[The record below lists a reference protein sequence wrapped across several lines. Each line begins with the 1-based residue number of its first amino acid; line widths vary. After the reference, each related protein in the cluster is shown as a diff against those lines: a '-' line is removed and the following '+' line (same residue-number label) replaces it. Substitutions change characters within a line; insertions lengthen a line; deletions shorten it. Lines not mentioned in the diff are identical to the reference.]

1 MSFRARL
8 VTYFVVVHLALAG
21 LGGWLVWT
29 QPYALIGVE
38 LALVLSL
45 AVGIGLVRRTIG
57 HRALAADARRLVHD
71 QAFTTRFLPV
81 GEPDVDDL
89 IALYN
94 RMVDTLRDERV
105 RLAEQHQFLAQV
117 LSVSPSG
124 IVVLGFDGEIASLNP
139 AAARLLG
146 VAPTSAGRPLAALAT
161 PLAVAM
167 ADLGASESRV
177 VGLDGAARVRIQ
189 RGGFVDR
196 GFPRAFFVLEEL
208 TGELRQ
214 AERTA
219 YEKLIRVMSHEVNN
233 TVASSTSLLQSSLT
247 YARELGDESRR
258 DFETALGV
266 VIARTAQLNDFM
278 KGFADVYRLP
288 APSRQ
293 PCELVAIV
301 ERVVALLS
309 ARPEAAD
316 LAWRWE
322 LDAPAIR
329 ISADPAQLEQAI
341 LNVVKNAV
349 EAIAGTGSAG
359 TITIRASSRTA
370 PTRLEI
376 EDSGAGLTPEAQAN
390 LFTPFFSTKPAGQG
404 IGLTLVGEILAGH
417 GFDYALERSERG
429 TTVFRIVFT
438 SPGA

>member
-1 MSFRARL
+1 VSFRARL

-38 LALVLSL
+38 IALALSL
-45 AVGIGLVRRTIG
+45 AVGIGLVRRAIG

-71 QAFTTRFLPV
+71 QAFTSRFLPV

-117 LSVSPSG
+117 LAVSPSG

-146 VAPTSAGRPLAALAT
+146 VPATTTGRTLATIDSALAA
-161 PLAVAM
+161 AM
-167 ADLGASESRV
+167 AGLSASESRV
-177 VGLDGAARVRIQ
+177 VGLDGAARVRVQ

-214 AERTA
+214 AERAA

-258 DFETALGV
+258 DFESALGV

-278 KGFADVYRLP
+278 KGFADVFRLP
-288 APSRQ
+288 APARQ
-293 PCELVAIV
+293 PCELVGV
-301 ERVVALLS
+301 LQRVVALLAS
-309 ARPEAAD
+309 RPEAARID
-316 LAWRWE
+316 WRWE

-329 ISADPAQLEQAI
+329 VNADPAQLEQAI

-349 EAIAGTGSAG
+349 EAVDGAG
-359 TITIRASSRTA
+359 TIVIRGTSKTD
-370 PTRLEI
+370 PPVLTI
-376 EDSGAGLTPEAQAN
+376 EDSGLGLTPEAQAN
-390 LFTPFFSTKPAGQG
+390 LFTPFFSTKPHGQG

-417 GFDYALERSERG
+417 GFGYALERTGRG
-429 TTVFRIVFT
+429 TTAFRITFD
-438 SPGA
+438 S

>member
-1 MSFRARL
+1 VSFRARL

-21 LGGWLVWT
+21 LGGWLVWQ

-38 LALVLSL
+38 MALVVSL
-45 AVGIGLVRRTIG
+45 AVGIGLVRRAIG

-71 QAFTTRFLPV
+71 QAFTSRFLPV

-94 RMVDTLRDERV
+94 RMVDRLRDERV

-117 LSVSPSG
+117 LAGSPSG
-124 IVVLGFDGEIASLNP
+124 IVVLGFDGEITSLNP
-139 AAARLLG
+139 AAGRLLG
-146 VAPTSAGRPLAALAT
+146 VAPTATGRPLAALDT
-161 PLAVAM
+161 PLAAAM
-167 ADLGASESRV
+167 TALVSAESRV

-189 RGGFVDR
+189 RGGFIDR
-196 GFPRAFFVLEEL
+196 GFPRVFFLLEEL

-214 AERTA
+214 AERAA

-278 KGFADVYRLP
+278 KGFADVFRLP
-288 APSRQ
+288 PPARQ
-293 PCELVAIV
+293 PCELVAIL

-309 ARPEAAD
+309 ARPEAVD
-316 LAWRWE
+316 VDWRWQ

-329 ISADPAQLEQAI
+329 ISADPAQIEQAI
-341 LNVVKNAV
+341 LNVAKNAV
-349 EAIAGTGSAG
+349 EAIAGAG
-359 TITIRASSRTA
+359 TITIRATSKTDRQALT
-370 PTRLEI
+370 I
-376 EDSGAGLTPEAQAN
+376 EDSGVGLTAEAQAN
-390 LFTPFFSTKPAGQG
+390 LFTPFFSTKAGGQG

-417 GFDYALERSERG
+417 GFDYALERTDRD
-429 TTVFRIVFT
+429 TTLFRIVFR
-438 SPGA
+438 

>member
-1 MSFRARL
+1 VSFRARL

-29 QPYALIGVE
+29 EPFALIGVE
-38 LALVLSL
+38 VALIASL
-45 AVGIGLVRRTIG
+45 AVGVALVRRAIG
-57 HRALAADARRLVHD
+57 YRALASDARRLVHD
-71 QAFTTRFLPV
+71 QAFTSRFLPV
-81 GEPDVDDL
+81 GEPDVDEL

-94 RMVDTLRDERV
+94 RMVDRLRDERV

-117 LSVSPSG
+117 LEVSPSG
-124 IVVLGFDGEIASLNP
+124 IVVLGFDGEVTSLNP

-146 VAPTSAGRPLAALAT
+146 VPAATIGRPLADLGS
-161 PLAVAM
+161 PLAAAM
-167 ADLGASESRV
+167 TGLDRGDSQV
-177 VGLDGAARVRIQ
+177 VGLDGSARVRVQ

-214 AERTA
+214 AERAA

-247 YARELGDESRR
+247 YASELSPENRN

-266 VIARTAQLNDFM
+266 VIARTGQLNTFM
-278 KGFADVYRLP
+278 KGFADVFRLP
-288 APSRQ
+288 APARQ
-293 PCELVAIV
+293 PCELVAIL

-309 ARPEAAD
+309 ARPEAGGI
-316 LAWRWE
+316 AWRWE

-329 ISADPAQLEQAI
+329 VSADPAQLEQAI

-349 EAIAGTGSAG
+349 EAVAGDGSGG
-359 TITIRASSRTA
+359 TVTIRAASKTA
-370 PTRLEI
+370 PTRLVI

-390 LFTPFFSTKPAGQG
+390 LFTPFFSTKPGGQG

-417 GFDYALERSERG
+417 GFDYALERTPHG
-429 TTVFRIVFT
+429 TTAFRITF
-438 SPGA
+438 A

>member
-38 LALVLSL
+38 LALILSL
-45 AVGIGLVRRTIG
+45 AVGVGLVRRAIG

-94 RMVDTLRDERV
+94 RMVDRLRDERV

-117 LSVSPSG
+117 LAVSPSG
-124 IVVLGFDGEIASLNP
+124 IVVLGFDGEITSLNP
-139 AAARLLG
+139 SAARLLG
-146 VAPTSAGRPLAALAT
+146 VPANATGRPLAALDA
-161 PLAVAM
+161 PLAAAM
-167 ADLGASESRV
+167 AGLPAAESRV

-196 GFPRAFFVLEEL
+196 GFPRTFFVIEEL

-214 AERTA
+214 AERAA

-247 YARELGDESRR
+247 YAHQLGDESRR

-266 VIARTAQLNDFM
+266 VITRTAQLNDFM
-278 KGFADVYRLP
+278 KGFADVFRLP
-288 APSRQ
+288 PPVKQ
-293 PCELVAIV
+293 PCELVGIL
-301 ERVVALLS
+301 ERVVALLA
-309 ARPEAAD
+309 ARPDAARID
-316 LAWRWE
+316 WRWE

-329 ISADPAQLEQAI
+329 VAADQAQLEQAI
-341 LNVVKNAV
+341 LNVMKNAV
-349 EAIAGTGSAG
+349 EAVDGGGGG
-359 TITIRASSRTA
+359 TIVIRATSKTG
-370 PTRLEI
+370 PPVLTI
-376 EDSGAGLTPEAQAN
+376 EDSGTGLAPDAQAN
-390 LFTPFFSTKPAGQG
+390 LFTPFFSTKPGGQG

-417 GFDYALERSERG
+417 GFGYALERTDRG
-429 TTVFRIVFT
+429 TTAFRIAF
-438 SPGA
+438 G

>member
-1 MSFRARL
+1 VSFRARL

-29 QPYALIGVE
+29 EPFALIGVE
-38 LALVLSL
+38 LALLVSL
-45 AVGIGLVRRTIG
+45 AVGIGLVRRAIA

-71 QAFTTRFLPV
+71 QAFTSRFLPV
-81 GEPDVDDL
+81 GEPDVDAL

-124 IVVLGFDGEIASLNP
+124 IVVLGFDGEITSLNP

-146 VAPTSAGRPLAALAT
+146 VPPTTVGRPLAALGS
-161 PLAVAM
+161 PLAAAM
-167 ADLGASESRV
+167 AALTSGASQV
-177 VGLDGAARVRIQ
+177 VGVDGAHRVRVQ

-214 AERTA
+214 AERAA

-247 YARELGDESRR
+247 YARELGEESRR
-258 DFETALGV
+258 DFEAALGV
-266 VIARTAQLNDFM
+266 VITRTSQLNAFM
-278 KGFADVYRLP
+278 KGFADVYRLAAP
-288 APSRQ
+288 ARQ
-293 PCELVAIV
+293 PCELVAV
-301 ERVVALLS
+301 LERVVALLS
-309 ARPEAAD
+309 ARPEAA
-316 LAWRWE
+316 AIEWRWA

-349 EAIAGTGSAG
+349 EAVGGPGS
-359 TITIRASSRTA
+359 ITIRVVSKTLP
-370 PTRLEI
+370 PTLTI
-376 EDSGAGLTPEAQAN
+376 EDTGPGLAADAQAN
-390 LFTPFFSTKPAGQG
+390 LFTPFFSTKPGGQG

-417 GFDYALERSERG
+417 GFDYTLARTDRD
-429 TTVFRIVFT
+429 TTAFTIVFR
-438 SPGA
+438 

>member
-1 MSFRARL
+1 VSFRARL

-29 QPYALIGVE
+29 EPYALIGVE

-45 AVGIGLVRRTIG
+45 AVGIGLVRRAIG
-57 HRALAADARRLVHD
+57 HRALAEDARRLVHD
-71 QAFTTRFLPV
+71 QAFTSRFLPV

-117 LSVSPSG
+117 LAVSPSG

-146 VAPTSAGRPLAALAT
+146 ASPATTGRPLAALGT
-161 PLAVAM
+161 PLASAM
-167 ADLGASESRV
+167 ADLPARESRV

-189 RGGFVDR
+189 RGSFVDR
-196 GFPRAFFVLEEL
+196 GFPRTFFVLEEL

-293 PCELVAIV
+293 PCELVAIL

-309 ARPEAAD
+309 ARPEAAGI
-316 LAWRWE
+316 AWRWE

-329 ISADPAQLEQAI
+329 ISADPAQLEHAI

-349 EAIAGTGSAG
+349 EAIAGQSTAG
-359 TITIRASSRTA
+359 TITIRATSKRA
-370 PTRLEI
+370 PARVEI
-376 EDSGAGLTPEAQAN
+376 EDTGAGLTPEVQAN

-417 GFDYALERSERG
+417 GFDYALERTDRG
-429 TTVFRIVFT
+429 TTAFRIVFV
-438 SPGA
+438 

>member
-1 MSFRARL
+1 VSFRARL

-38 LALVLSL
+38 IALVLSL
-45 AVGIGLVRRTIG
+45 AVGIGLIRRAIG
-57 HRALAADARRLVHD
+57 HRALAEDARRLVHD
-71 QAFTTRFLPV
+71 QAFTSRFLPV
-81 GEPDVDDL
+81 GEPDVDAL

-117 LSVSPSG
+117 LAASPSG
-124 IVVLGFDGEIASLNP
+124 IVVLGFDGEIATLNP

-146 VAPTSAGRPLAALAT
+146 VASTLTGRPLSSLAT
-161 PLAVAM
+161 PLAAAM
-167 ADLGASESRV
+167 AGLADDESRV

-189 RGGFVDR
+189 RGGFIDR

-258 DFETALGV
+258 DFESALGV

-293 PCELVAIV
+293 PCELVAIL

-309 ARPEAAD
+309 ARPEAAGI
-316 LAWRWE
+316 AWHWE

-329 ISADPAQLEQAI
+329 ITADPAQLEQAI

-349 EAIAGTGSAG
+349 EAIGGPG
-359 TITIRASSRTA
+359 TITIRATSKTT
-370 PTRLEI
+370 PIRLEI

-390 LFTPFFSTKPAGQG
+390 LFTPFFSTKTAGQG
-404 IGLTLVGEILAGH
+404 IGLTLVSEILAGH
-417 GFDYALERSERG
+417 GFDYALERTARG
-429 TTVFRIVFT
+429 LTSFRIIFR
-438 SPGA
+438 

>member
-1 MSFRARL
+1 VSFRARL

-29 QPYALIGVE
+29 EPYALIGVE

-45 AVGIGLVRRTIG
+45 AVGIGLVRRAIG
-57 HRALAADARRLVHD
+57 HRALAEDARRLVHD
-71 QAFTTRFLPV
+71 QAFTSRFLPV

-117 LSVSPSG
+117 LAVSPSG

-146 VAPTSAGRPLAALAT
+146 VSPATTGQPLAALAT
-161 PLAVAM
+161 PLAAAM
-167 ADLGASESRV
+167 VDLPAHESRV

-233 TVASSTSLLQSSLT
+233 TVASSTSLLHSSLT

-258 DFETALGV
+258 DFEAALGV
-266 VIARTAQLNDFM
+266 VIARTAQLNAFM

-293 PCELVAIV
+293 PCDLVAILQ
-301 ERVVALLS
+301 RVVALVS
-309 ARPEAAD
+309 ARPEAAGI
-316 LAWRWE
+316 AWRWE

-329 ISADPAQLEQAI
+329 LSADPAQLEQAM
-341 LNVVKNAV
+341 LNVLTNAV
-349 EAIAGTGSAG
+349 EAIAGQSTPG
-359 TITIRASSRTA
+359 TITIRATSKRA
-370 PTRLEI
+370 PTRIEI
-376 EDSGAGLTPEAQAN
+376 EDTGAGLTPEVQAN

-404 IGLTLVGEILAGH
+404 IGLTLIGEILAGH
-417 GFDYALERSERG
+417 GFDYALERTDRG
-429 TTVFRIVFT
+429 TTAFRIVFV
-438 SPGA
+438 

>member
-8 VTYFVVVHLALAG
+8 ITYFVVVHLALAG

-38 LALVLSL
+38 LALVVSL
-45 AVGIGLVRRTIG
+45 AVGIGLVRRAIG

-71 QAFTTRFLPV
+71 QAFTSRFLPV
-81 GEPDVDDL
+81 GEPDVDEL

-117 LSVSPSG
+117 LAVSPSG

-146 VAPTSAGRPLAALAT
+146 IPANTTGRPLAAVDSALA
-161 PLAVAM
+161 AAM
-167 ADLGASESRV
+167 AGLSAPESRV

-214 AERTA
+214 AERAA

-266 VIARTAQLNDFM
+266 VITRTAQLNDFM
-278 KGFADVYRLP
+278 KGFADVFRLP
-288 APSRQ
+288 APAKQ
-293 PCELVAIV
+293 TCELVAILQ
-301 ERVVALLS
+301 RVVALLA
-309 ARPEAAD
+309 ARPEAAQID
-316 LAWRWE
+316 WRWD

-329 ISADPAQLEQAI
+329 VGADPAQLEQAI

-349 EAIAGTGSAG
+349 EAVAGSGAG
-359 TITIRASSRTA
+359 TIAIKAASKTG
-370 PTRLEI
+370 PTVLTI
-376 EDSGAGLTPEAQAN
+376 EDSGTGLTPEAQAN
-390 LFTPFFSTKPAGQG
+390 LFTPFFSTKPHGQG

-417 GFDYALERSERG
+417 GFGYALERTDRG
-429 TTVFRIVFT
+429 TTAFRITFDT
-438 SPGA
+438 